1 MVPGITVNTFAFA
14 LATHTHI
21 MQVSRVPASSLNS
34 KTPMQVGK
42 SKFLFM
48 VCICDLSIYNCCC
61 CSSIIQS
68 CLTVCDP
75 MDCSTPGFPVL
86 HHLPEFA
93 QTHVLSFEFAQ
104 TPLSQ

>member
-14 LATHTHI
+14 LATHTRI

-48 VCICDLSIYNCCC
+48 VCIFDLSIYNCCC

-93 QTHVLSFEFAQ
+93 QTQVLSFEFAQ
-104 TPLSQ
+104 TPLRQ